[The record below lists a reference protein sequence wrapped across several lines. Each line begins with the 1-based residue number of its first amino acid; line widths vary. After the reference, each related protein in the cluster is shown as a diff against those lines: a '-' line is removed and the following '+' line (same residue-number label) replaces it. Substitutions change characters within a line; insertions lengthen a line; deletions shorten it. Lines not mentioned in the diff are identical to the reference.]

1 MSRVVLVVDDDPAVL
16 ELLAEMLQELGCE
29 VITQQDAAEALTVLR
44 EDQRIKILLTDIN
57 MPGIAGYELAEQAQ
71 RLRPGV
77 QPILVSGRETGGYG
91 YPLLRKPLLQSDLAR
106 VVKETTGWPLG

>member
-44 EDQRIKILLTDIN
+44 EDQRIK
-57 MPGIAGYELAEQAQ
+57 YC
-71 RLRPGV
+71 
-77 QPILVSGRETGGYG
+77 
-91 YPLLRKPLLQSDLAR
+91 
-106 VVKETTGWPLG
+106 